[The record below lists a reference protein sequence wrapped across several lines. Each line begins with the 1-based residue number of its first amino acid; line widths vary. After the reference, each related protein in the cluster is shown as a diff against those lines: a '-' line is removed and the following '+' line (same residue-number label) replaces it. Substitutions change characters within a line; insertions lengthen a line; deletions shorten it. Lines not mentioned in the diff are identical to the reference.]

1 MWQLSSIFAWGQ
13 FHVSTIHLREANTR
27 VKIMLAEA
35 ELQEDKVTWVGGRV
49 HGRAV
54 EVVGQLCVP
63 LSPTPTENGTVMNK
77 LSNLKD
83 TFWAHAVEK
92 QITKSFPVMAP
103 SFRDDRLLATDHTQQ
118 QERMCEVQGCS
129 VILEHAKD
137 IRHHLDGHITSFLG
151 TSLQWVACKWCVG
164 Q

>member
-54 EVVGQLCVP
+54 EVVGQLC
-63 LSPTPTENGTVMNK
+63 
-77 LSNLKD
+77 
-83 TFWAHAVEK
+83 
-92 QITKSFPVMAP
+92 
-103 SFRDDRLLATDHTQQ
+103 
-118 QERMCEVQGCS
+118 EVQGCS

-137 IRHHLDGHITSFLG
+137 IRHHLGGHITSFLG